1 MTGLQLGDS
10 QRCYLDTRKY
20 SRWKGLPVLK
30 HQLCICASFLWV
42 LFNRCFFSL
51 NLSALPFC
59 THYSSLCSFLQL
71 SAFPFCSSSFSCP
84 SLIPSYQTIFL
95 SRQWSAA
102 PSETSRFSTP
112 PPTLW
117 TFAGKLPQVQSSST
131 GWSTLL
137 WTVPGLQNQWVSNC
151 CVGMADA

>member
-1 MTGLQLGDS
+1 MIYKLRQSENDRTTGDS

-20 SRWKGLPVLK
+20 SRWKGLPVLEP
-30 HQLCICASFLWV
+30 QLCICASFLWV
-42 LFNRCFFSL
+42 LFKCWFFSL
-51 NLSALPFC
+51 NLLP
-59 THYSSLCSFLQL
+59 FLQL
-71 SAFPFCSSSFSCP
+71 SAFPFHSSSFSCP

-95 SRQWSAA
+95 SLQWSAA
-102 PSETSRFSTP
+102 PSETSRFTTP

-137 WTVPGLQNQWVSNC
+137 WTVPSLQNQWVSNC
-151 CVGMADA
+151 CVGMADT